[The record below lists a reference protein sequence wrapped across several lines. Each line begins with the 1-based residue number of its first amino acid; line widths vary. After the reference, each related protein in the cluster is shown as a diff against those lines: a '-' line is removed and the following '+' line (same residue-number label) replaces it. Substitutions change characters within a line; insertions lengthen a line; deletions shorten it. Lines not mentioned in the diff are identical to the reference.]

1 MNLEPEL
8 TGVGEKS
15 KRDRQ
20 KSCTTIRRQVM
31 DNYKIEVSVEL
42 YKGDLREEGNNFT
55 HKEARY
61 LQTVLYKL
69 LGTWTHFNRL
79 KEINPNE

>member
-1 MNLEPEL
+1 MLLKNGIIGMRVKEE
-8 TGVGEKS
+8 
-15 KRDRQ
+15 R
-20 KSCTTIRRQVM
+20 VM
-31 DNYKIEVSVEL
+31 DNYKIEVSVEP

-61 LQTVLYKL
+61 LQTVLYQL
-69 LGTWTHFNRL
+69 LDTWTHFNRL

>member
-1 MNLEPEL
+1 
-8 TGVGEKS
+8 
-15 KRDRQ
+15 
-20 KSCTTIRRQVM
+20 M
-31 DNYKIEVSVEL
+31 DNYKIEVSVEP

-61 LQTVLYKL
+61 LRTILYQL

>member
-1 MNLEPEL
+1 
-8 TGVGEKS
+8 
-15 KRDRQ
+15 
-20 KSCTTIRRQVM
+20 VM
-31 DNYKIEVSVEL
+31 DNYKIEVSVEP

-55 HKEARY
+55 YKEARY
-61 LQTVLYKL
+61 LRTILYQL

>member
-1 MNLEPEL
+1 
-8 TGVGEKS
+8 
-15 KRDRQ
+15 
-20 KSCTTIRRQVM
+20 M
-31 DNYKIEVSVEL
+31 DNYKIEVSVEP
-42 YKGDLREEGNNFT
+42 YKGDLREECNNFS

-61 LQTVLYKL
+61 LRTVLYKL